1 VKLTLNEAN
10 SKEARRAVST
20 YLEKDYAL
28 HTVDIAL
35 AESLNAVWKH
45 TRIVKDLKSEEAKKT
60 ARDLIK
66 ICDKL
71 DKLTTLELAEE
82 ATNIALT
89 EDITIYDALYIA
101 ATQKLN
107 ATFFT
112 ADQRLHNITG
122 KVASSKLLKL

>member
-1 VKLTLNEAN
+1 MKLTLNEAN
-10 SKEARRAVST
+10 SKEARRAVNS

-45 TRIVKDLKSEEAKKT
+45 TKIVKDLKSEEARKT
-60 ARDLIK
+60 AHDLIK

-71 DKLTTLELAEE
+71 DKLTTQELAEE

-89 EDITIYDALYIA
+89 QDITMYDALYIA

-112 ADQRLHNITG
+112 ADQKLHNIAG
-122 KVASSKLLKL
+122 KITNSKLLKP